1 MKFTKGLLGLGA
13 LLMASQINAATIF
26 EATNADINIASTTG
40 GGTFAIF
47 DNEAD
52 LNAGTPLLA
61 ITLYDRI
68 IVDPTPPAATTS
80 LTISGTPSSTLNITS
95 SNFVF
100 GALASS
106 GNGPWV
112 LGDGTELSPGSNLWN
127 ITFAGLG
134 GQGGPEIK
142 MVVDIQAV
150 PVPAAVWLFGSG
162 LIGLVGVARRKKA

>member
-1 MKFTKGLLGLGA
+1 MKFTNGLLGLCA

-26 EATNADINIASTTG
+26 QATDGDINIASTTG
-40 GGTFAIF
+40 GGQFAIF

-52 LNAGTPLLA
+52 LNDGTPLLV

-80 LTISGTPSSTLNITS
+80 LTIFGTSSTLNITS

-100 GALASS
+100 GATTSS
-106 GNGPWV
+106 GNAPWV
-112 LGDGTELSPGSNLWN
+112 LGVGTELSPGSNLWD
-127 ITFAGLG
+127 ITFADLG
-134 GQGGPEIK
+134 GQGGPELK